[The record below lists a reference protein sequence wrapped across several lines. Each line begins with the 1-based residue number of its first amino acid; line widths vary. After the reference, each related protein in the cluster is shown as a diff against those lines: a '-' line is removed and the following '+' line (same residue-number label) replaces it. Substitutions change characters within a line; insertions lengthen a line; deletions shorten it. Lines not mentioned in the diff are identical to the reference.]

1 MHASCQGHFSSDFS
15 ACVLPWAVSERS
27 CSPLNRGKNIPIKL
41 PPKILAKSLK
51 MNGIQSSFE
60 VLNGCDMCFSPTSVS
75 GEAADHRC
83 LMLHVCGGASWDEK
97 AEHLTSWKR
106 KDSVGELA
114 SHPFFRGE
122 VRAQVQEDQRQ
133 LLFHILYELVLFQP
147 EGKKFWPP
155 FIWWRQKK
163 KRREQ
168 WGRTNRGNDVLIID
182 LPFANHNS
190 VLSWRPCSVEV
201 RVFCQLILFISLSS
215 VPSLVPENRKQ
226 SVNGFCIDTS
236 VAQCSHFRTGNNAW
250 ESAEVWPFSRTR
262 TNCPSR

>member
-1 MHASCQGHFSSDFS
+1 MPTLTFRPPGELRVSCRYFCWLILSESYTSFPQGTDGCLSSFSWGVFPRLRNARPSVATLLMHASCQGHFSSDFS
-15 ACVLPWAVSERS
+15 ACVLPWTVSERS
-27 CSPLNRGKNIPIKL
+27 CSPLNRGENIPIKL

-97 AEHLTSWKR
+97 AEHLTFWKR

-168 WGRTNRGNDVLIID
+168 WGRTNRQ
-182 LPFANHNS
+182 
-190 VLSWRPCSVEV
+190 E
-201 RVFCQLILFISLSS
+201 
-215 VPSLVPENRKQ
+215 
-226 SVNGFCIDTS
+226 
-236 VAQCSHFRTGNNAW
+236 
-250 ESAEVWPFSRTR
+250 
-262 TNCPSR
+262 